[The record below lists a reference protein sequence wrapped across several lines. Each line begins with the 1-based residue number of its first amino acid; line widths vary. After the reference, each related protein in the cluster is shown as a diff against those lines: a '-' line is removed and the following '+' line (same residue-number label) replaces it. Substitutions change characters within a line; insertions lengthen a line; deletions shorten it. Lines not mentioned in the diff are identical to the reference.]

1 MLRKQDDGDRQVV
14 HVIPK
19 SPKLEIRAS
28 LSTFHGKQFL
38 DLRTFV
44 ASRAGEFVPTRLG
57 ITLPPVFP
65 PAGNYLGC
73 VVDNGIVYVGGHGP
87 IDGENIIRGQGRP
100 GPIRRRGKACSAA
113 DGAVYPRHV
122 AGRSGRSGNVLSG

>member
-57 ITLPPVFP
+57 ITLPPEQLEELEVAVRRLRVAVSE
-65 PAGNYLGC
+65 AG
-73 VVDNGIVYVGGHGP
+73 
-87 IDGENIIRGQGRP
+87 
-100 GPIRRRGKACSAA
+100 
-113 DGAVYPRHV
+113 PRE
-122 AGRSGRSGNVLSG
+122 